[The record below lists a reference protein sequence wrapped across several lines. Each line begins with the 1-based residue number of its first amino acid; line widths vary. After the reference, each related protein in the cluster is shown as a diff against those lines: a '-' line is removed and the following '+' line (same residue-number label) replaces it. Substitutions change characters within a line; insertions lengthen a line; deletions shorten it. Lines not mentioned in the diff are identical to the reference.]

1 MSNFA
6 SRMYYFWSAQTF
18 RQHGEL
24 EQLDIC
30 AAVNLF
36 LNDNSEH
43 SAARLWFGV
52 RGVMRNNSFPKT
64 CGEMGTTQ
72 RHVHNT
78 VTVVTMAAVSAWVTH
93 TLSHSLFVHGIKA
106 RPQLF
111 SLSSVCLYFPCTPG
125 ASVCFMNPR
134 GGGVV
139 RLRRGRGSPAEKI
152 KEKGRRRRALVVLK
166 AVEIHWAADI
176 PILSSTAWK
185 DRKGEME
192 SIKYAAVYYNT
203 LHICC
208 M

>member
-125 ASVCFMNPR
+125 ASVCFMNP
-134 GGGVV
+134 GGGGCQIEEGAWQS
-139 RLRRGRGSPAEKI
+139 RRENKREGQEEESFSCSEGSRDP
-152 KEKGRRRRALVVLK
+152 
-166 AVEIHWAADI
+166 
-176 PILSSTAWK
+176 LSSRHSHSEQHSMK
-185 DRKGEME
+185 RQERRDG
-192 SIKYAAVYYNT
+192 KY
-203 LHICC
+203 
-208 M
+208 